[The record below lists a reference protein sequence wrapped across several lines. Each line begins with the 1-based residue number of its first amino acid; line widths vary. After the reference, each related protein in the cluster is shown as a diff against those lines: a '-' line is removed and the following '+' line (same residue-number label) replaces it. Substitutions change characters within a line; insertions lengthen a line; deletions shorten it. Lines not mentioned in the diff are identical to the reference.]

1 MDAQFLFQHNK
12 NKMSEETKTIDEET
26 KTVDAEVETKEED
39 EKETQPVSLQEFLNK
54 SFECLLNQNVHLHRA
69 LAQVLQEEFKKQ
81 EDRKL
86 ELEEKIDALEKNIK
100 EGFLHYTREI
110 MKGLDDANQ
119 ALMDTI
125 LDTIAPPLEHIPPP
139 QLARRSSPVSV
150 VDVAES
156 KDVDV

>member
-1 MDAQFLFQHNK
+1 
-12 NKMSEETKTIDEET
+12 MSEETKTTVNEDET
-26 KTVDAEVETKEED
+26 KTVSM
-39 EKETQPVSLQEFLNK
+39 PEFLNK
-54 SFECLLNQNVHLHRA
+54 SFECLFNQNVHLHRA

-81 EDRKL
+81 EERKL
-86 ELEEKIDALEKNIK
+86 ELEEKMDALEKSLK

-125 LDTIAPPLEHIPPP
+125 LDTIAPPLEQIPPP

-150 VDVAES
+150 SVIEET
-156 KDVDV
+156 KNEI

>member
-1 MDAQFLFQHNK
+1 
-12 NKMSEETKTIDEET
+12 MSKETKTLDEET
-26 KTVDAEVETKEED
+26 KTVETKEELQVES

-54 SFECLLNQNVHLHRA
+54 SFECLFNQNVHLHRA

-81 EDRKL
+81 EERKL

-119 ALMDTI
+119 ALLDTI
-125 LDTIAPPLEHIPPP
+125 LDTIAPPMDQIPPP
-139 QLARRSSPVSV
+139 QLARRSSPVSID
-150 VDVAES
+150 DVAES
-156 KDVDV
+156 K